1 MTSPDTRH
9 TSHVTRHTSHI
20 TRQTSHVTRYTSQV
34 TFHDGQ
40 MLRCVCLPRIQ
51 ALHIDA
57 QTRGLRENCFP
68 GLLAREELELT
79 GRAHVI
85 YAFSAAVW
93 ELHVTRHTSHVTRHT
108 SHVTRH
114 TSHITSELQPVRG
127 VLPCGKCCM
136 PRWYTC
142 SKCHKKSQR
151 EVVSST
157 IWACRAAL
165 REHDPNRH
173 ER

>member
-1 MTSPDTRH
+1 MDKCCGVCAFHEYKHCTLIRKLGDFGKTVFPGFLPAKSWSWQAEH
-9 TSHVTRHTSHI
+9 TSYTHSVQLCGS
-20 TRQTSHVTRYTSQV
+20 YTS
-34 TFHDGQ
+34 
-40 MLRCVCLPRIQ
+40 
-51 ALHIDA
+51 
-57 QTRGLRENCFP
+57 
-68 GLLAREELELT
+68 
-79 GRAHVI
+79 
-85 YAFSAAVW
+85 
-93 ELHVTRHTSHVTRHT
+93 HVTRHTSHVTRHT
-108 SHVTRH
+108 SHVTRHTSHVTCHTPHVTHH